1 MLWIVS
7 LKSFYWKWE
16 GQFFMSGTGLLG
28 SLWRVQY
35 FILMSHV
42 QWEGNGEIS
51 MGSERTVLC
60 ASYSLLMW
68 YVFQE
73 RGQAQ
78 GLNTKIKM
86 DFPPPSVHSEAQKSI
101 VLWDNCEDEWS
112 GLSGRWLWGRSLL
125 DHSPGLNSFLV
136 HQGLLVPQ
144 EVSWSF
150 FSLGPD
156 GVLFEA
162 LLMPSFPHVNLLGKW
177 PNSQLL
183 SEAWADL

>member
-1 MLWIVS
+1 
-7 LKSFYWKWE
+7 
-16 GQFFMSGTGLLG
+16 MSGTGLLG

-35 FILMSHV
+35 FILRSHV
-42 QWEGNGEIS
+42 QWERNGEIS

-78 GLNTKIKM
+78 RLNIKIKM

-125 DHSPGLNSFLV
+125 DHNPGLNSFLV

-162 LLMPSFPHVNLLGKW
+162 LLMPSFPHVKLLGKW